1 MKMLGSE
8 SQLCH
13 FDYETWTKP
22 LTAVL
27 PHFSIIIHKVRNL
40 AYIISVSLLL
50 LENYL
55 RPIVEILRCSYPH
68 LSFSVLSMVLK

>member
-13 FDYETWTKP
+13 FDFETWTSQ

-27 PHFSIIIHKVRNL
+27 PHFSIIILKIRNL

-55 RPIVEILRCSYPH
+55 RPAMEILRCSYPH
-68 LSFSVLSMVLK
+68 LSCSVLSMVLK

>member
-13 FDYETWTKP
+13 FDYETWTNQ

-68 LSFSVLSMVLK
+68 LSFSVHSMVLK